1 MFMYLPIALTSVNYL
16 LVVGLGLAVG
26 LLSGLFGV
34 GGGFL
39 MTPLLMMIGI
49 PPTIAAAT
57 DANQIVAASASGTLA
72 HWRLGNVDFKMGL
85 YLLVGGFLGGAVGV
99 QIIKILRA
107 TGGADFLIKM
117 TYVIMLGVVGTFM
130 FFESLNALRKNK
142 KKAADPGSNPGKSG
156 GAGGSGNTGDSLRM
170 DSTMASADGGAG
182 VATASMVMEN
192 EKKGLLASLPLQTYF
207 EKSGV
212 THSAL
217 VPLGLGVFVG
227 ILAAIMGV
235 GGGFLMVPVMIYM
248 LRMPM
253 HVVVG
258 TSLFQIM
265 FTCTEVTFLQAY
277 SNHTVDFL
285 LAILLLVGS
294 VFGAQIGTIL
304 GRKLHGDQLKI
315 LLAIIVLVVTAKIV
329 LEQVLEPSLLLA
341 YGGGH

>member
-1 MFMYLPIALTSVNYL
+1 MYLPIALTSVNYL

-57 DANQIVAASASGTLA
+57 DANQIVAASASGTFA
-72 HWRLGNVDFKMGL
+72 HWRLGNVDYKMGL
-85 YLLVGGFLGGAVGV
+85 YLLIGGFLGGAVGV
-99 QIIKILRA
+99 HIIKILRA
-107 TGGADFLIKM
+107 TGGADFLIKI
-117 TYVIMLGVVGTFM
+117 TYVVMLGVVGTFM
-130 FFESLNALRKNK
+130 FFESLHALRKQ
-142 KKAADPGSNPGKSG
+142 KAAVAKGEGKTRSKPVKQG
-156 GAGGSGNTGDSLRM
+156 G
-170 DSTMASADGGAG
+170 
-182 VATASMVMEN
+182 
-192 EKKGLLASLPLQTYF
+192 GLLGWLPMQTFF

-227 ILAAIMGV
+227 VLAAIMGV

-265 FTCTEVTFLQAY
+265 FTCTEVTYLQAY

-294 VFGAQIGTIL
+294 VFGAQVGTVL

-315 LLAIIVLVVTAKIV
+315 LLAIIVLAVTVKIV
-329 LEQVLEPSLLLA
+329 LELTLEPSLLLA
-341 YGGGH
+341 YKGGH

>member
-1 MFMYLPIALTSVNYL
+1 MYMYLPIALTSVNYL
-16 LVVGLGLAVG
+16 LVMGLGLGVG

-57 DANQIVAASASGTLA
+57 DANQIVAASASGTIS

-85 YLLVGGFLGGAVGV
+85 YLLIGGFVGGAAGV
-99 QIIKILRA
+99 QVIKILRA
-107 TGGADFLIKM
+107 IGGADFLIKM
-117 TYVIMLGVVGTFM
+117 TYVVMLGLVGSFM
-130 FFESLNALRKNK
+130 FVESLSAMRKTR
-142 KKAADPGSNPGKSG
+142 KAAKAEAAPAVAKQKKQG
-156 GAGGSGNTGDSLRM
+156 GFF
-170 DSTMASADGGAG
+170 
-182 VATASMVMEN
+182 
-192 EKKGLLASLPLQTYF
+192 ASLPMQIYF

-217 VPLGLGVFVG
+217 VPLLLGTFVG
-227 ILAAIMGV
+227 VLAAIMGV

-258 TSLFQIM
+258 TSLFQIL
-265 FTCTEVTFLQAY
+265 FTCIEVTFLQAY
-277 SNHTVDFL
+277 SNHTVDFI
-285 LAILLLVGS
+285 LAIILLVGS
-294 VFGAQIGTIL
+294 VFGAQIGTVL

-315 LLAIIVLVVTAKIV
+315 LLSIIVLAVTVKIV
-329 LEQVLEPSLLLA
+329 MELVLEPSILLSYA
-341 YGGGH
+341 GGH

>member
-1 MFMYLPIALTSVNYL
+1 MYMYLPIALTSVNYL
-16 LVVGLGLAVG
+16 VVVGLGLAVG

-57 DANQIVAASASGTLA
+57 DANQIVAASASGTIS
-72 HWRLGNVDFKMGL
+72 HWRLGNVDFKMGF
-85 YLLVGGFLGGAVGV
+85 YLLIGGFAGGAAGV

-107 TGGADFLIKM
+107 TGGADFMIKM
-117 TYVIMLGVVGTFM
+117 TYVVMLGLVGSFM
-130 FFESLNALRKNK
+130 FVESLNALKKNK
-142 KKAADPGSNPGKSG
+142 KVSAAASPAKAKEDKKSG
-156 GAGGSGNTGDSLRM
+156 GFFA
-170 DSTMASADGGAG
+170 A
-182 VATASMVMEN
+182 
-192 EKKGLLASLPLQTYF
+192 LPMQTYF
-207 EKSGV
+207 QKSGV

-217 VPLGLGVFVG
+217 VPIVLGTFVG

-258 TSLFQIM
+258 TSLFQIL
-265 FTCTEVTFLQAY
+265 FTCIEVTYLQAY
-277 SNHTVDFL
+277 SNHTVDFM
-285 LAILLLVGS
+285 LALLLLVGS
-294 VFGAQIGTIL
+294 VFGAQIGTVL

-315 LLAIIVLVVTAKIV
+315 LLSIIVLAVTVKIV
-329 LEQVLEPSLLLA
+329 LELVMEPSILLSYA
-341 YGGGH
+341 GGH

>member
-1 MFMYLPIALTSVNYL
+1 MYMYLPIALTSVNYL
-16 LVVGLGLAVG
+16 VVMGLGLAVG

-39 MTPLLMMIGI
+39 MTPLLMMVGI

-57 DANQIVAASASGTLA
+57 DANQIVAASASGTIS

-85 YLLVGGFLGGAVGV
+85 YLLIGGFVGGAGGV
-99 QIIKILRA
+99 QVIKILRA

-117 TYVIMLGVVGTFM
+117 TYVVMLGGVGSFM
-130 FFESLNALRKNK
+130 FVESLNAMRKTK
-142 KKAADPGSNPGKSG
+142 KSSTTAAPAAAPK
-156 GAGGSGNTGDSLRM
+156 
-170 DSTMASADGGAG
+170 
-182 VATASMVMEN
+182 
-192 EKKGLLASLPLQTYF
+192 EKKGGFFAALPMQTYF

-217 VPLGLGVFVG
+217 VPLFLGTFVG
-227 ILAAIMGV
+227 VLAAIMGV

-258 TSLFQIM
+258 TSLFQIL
-265 FTCTEVTFLQAY
+265 FTCIEVTYLQAY
-277 SNHTVDFL
+277 SNHTVDFI
-285 LAILLLVGS
+285 LAIILLVGS
-294 VFGAQIGTIL
+294 VFGAQIGTVL

-315 LLAIIVLVVTAKIV
+315 LLSIIVLAVTVKIV
-329 LEQVLEPSLLLA
+329 LELVMEPSILLSYA
-341 YGGGH
+341 GGH

>member
-1 MFMYLPIALTSVNYL
+1 MYMYLPIALTSVNYL

-57 DANQIVAASASGTLA
+57 DANQIVAASASGTFA

-85 YLLVGGFLGGAVGV
+85 YLLIGGFIGGAVGV
-99 QIIKILRA
+99 HIIKILRA
-107 TGGADFLIKM
+107 TGGADFLIKI

-130 FFESLNALRKNK
+130 FFESLHALRKQKAAKAAAAKGEVKPDAKPAK
-142 KKAADPGSNPGKSG
+142 KKA
-156 GAGGSGNTGDSLRM
+156 
-170 DSTMASADGGAG
+170 
-182 VATASMVMEN
+182 
-192 EKKGLLASLPLQTYF
+192 GLLASLPMQTYF

-217 VPLGLGVFVG
+217 VPLVLGVFVG

-235 GGGFLMVPVMIYM
+235 GGGFLMVPVMIYL
-248 LRMPM
+248 LRMLM

-277 SNHTVDFL
+277 TNHTVDFL

-294 VFGAQIGTIL
+294 VFGAQIGTVL

-315 LLAIIVLVVTAKIV
+315 LLAVIVLAVTVKIV
-329 LEQVLEPSLLLA
+329 LELTLEPSLLLA
-341 YGGGH
+341 YKGGH

>member
-1 MFMYLPIALTSVNYL
+1 MYMYLPIALTSVNYL
-16 LVVGLGLAVG
+16 VVMGLGLAVG

-39 MTPLLMMIGI
+39 MTPLLMMVGI

-57 DANQIVAASASGTLA
+57 DANQIVAASASGTIS

-85 YLLVGGFLGGAVGV
+85 YLLIGGFAGGAGGV
-99 QIIKILRA
+99 QVIKLLRA

-117 TYVIMLGVVGTFM
+117 TYVVMLGLVGSFM
-130 FFESLNALRKNK
+130 FVESLNAMRKT
-142 KKAADPGSNPGKSG
+142 KKA
-156 GAGGSGNTGDSLRM
+156 
-170 DSTMASADGGAG
+170 SAA
-182 VATASMVMEN
+182 AAPAAAPK
-192 EKKGLLASLPLQTYF
+192 EKKGGFFAALPMQTYF

-217 VPLGLGVFVG
+217 VPLFLGTFVG
-227 ILAAIMGV
+227 VLAAIMGV

-258 TSLFQIM
+258 TSLFQIL
-265 FTCTEVTFLQAY
+265 FTCIEVTYLQAY
-277 SNHTVDFL
+277 SNHTVDFI
-285 LAILLLVGS
+285 LAIILLVGS
-294 VFGAQIGTIL
+294 VFGAQIGTVL

-315 LLAIIVLVVTAKIV
+315 LLSIIVLAVTVKIV
-329 LEQVLEPSLLLA
+329 LELVMEPSILLSYA
-341 YGGGH
+341 GGH

>member
-1 MFMYLPIALTSVNYL
+1 MYMYLPIALTSVNYL
-16 LVVGLGLAVG
+16 VVMGLGLAVG

-57 DANQIVAASASGTLA
+57 DANQIVAASASGTIS

-85 YLLVGGFLGGAVGV
+85 YLLIGGFAGGAGGV
-99 QIIKILRA
+99 QVIKLLRA

-117 TYVIMLGVVGTFM
+117 TYVVMLGGVGSFM
-130 FFESLNALRKNK
+130 FVESLNAMRKTKKASVTAAPAAAPK
-142 KKAADPGSNPGKSG
+142 KKKGGFFAA
-156 GAGGSGNTGDSLRM
+156 
-170 DSTMASADGGAG
+170 
-182 VATASMVMEN
+182 
-192 EKKGLLASLPLQTYF
+192 LPMQTYF

-217 VPLGLGVFVG
+217 VPLFLGTFVG
-227 ILAAIMGV
+227 VLAAIMGV

-258 TSLFQIM
+258 TSLFQIL
-265 FTCTEVTFLQAY
+265 FTCIEVTYLQAY
-277 SNHTVDFL
+277 SNHTVDFI
-285 LAILLLVGS
+285 LAIILLVGS
-294 VFGAQIGTIL
+294 VFGAQIGTVL

-315 LLAIIVLVVTAKIV
+315 LLSIIVLAVTVKIV
-329 LEQVLEPSLLLA
+329 LELVMEPSILLSYA
-341 YGGGH
+341 GGH